1 MSSQYTYKSKIDDK
15 LKVFLNTDLNYFKK
29 ILLKNEAYIA
39 GGFLLSAI
47 TNSFE
52 TSDIDIYINEI
63 NFNTFIKDLKKLNNF
78 RFNIQTKKNTQYG

>member
-1 MSSQYTYKSKIDDK
+1 MKSIEKS
-15 LKVFLNTDLNYFKK
+15 VAE
-29 ILLKNEAYIA
+29 ILLKNEAYIS

-63 NFNTFIKDLKKLNNF
+63 NFNTFIE
-78 RFNIQTKKNTQYG
+78 